1 MSYTPLHSVIAAF
14 SDRERANLAV
24 ILELDAGSA
33 ADDLCEAFRW
43 LYWSKTRARLTDKA
57 AQRLG
62 VLRSSIGRAAEGGT
76 SMDDRYPVPA
86 WEDLVT
92 GLARHLKVYDA
103 EVDVTVNELYISQA
117 IIVRALNNMTAAQRK
132 AFFDEQAGLET
143 VLEHG
148 AGDDR
153 RLAGPARAATALG
166 LANAAGFS
174 LYTASTTALGFV
186 THAVGITLPF
196 AAFTGVSSSIAFM
209 IGPVGWLGASAY
221 AFWKATS
228 TNWER
233 VAPAIIYIS
242 NARAA
247 RAIGLDPSPDDAPGT
262 TASR

>member
-14 SDRERANLAV
+14 SDRERANLAA
-24 ILELDAGSA
+24 ILELDEGSA

-43 LYWSKTRARLTDKA
+43 LYWSKTRAKLTDKA
-57 AQRLG
+57 VRQVG
-62 VLRSSIGRAAEGGT
+62 VLRSAIGGNDEGGT

-103 EVDVTVNELYISQA
+103 QVDITVNELYISQA

-143 VLEHG
+143 ALEHG

-174 LYTASTTALGFV
+174 LYAASTTALGFV

-228 TNWER
+228 TNWEK

-247 RAIGLDPSPDDAPGT
+247 RAMGLTPVPDTPDTA
-262 TASR
+262 ASR